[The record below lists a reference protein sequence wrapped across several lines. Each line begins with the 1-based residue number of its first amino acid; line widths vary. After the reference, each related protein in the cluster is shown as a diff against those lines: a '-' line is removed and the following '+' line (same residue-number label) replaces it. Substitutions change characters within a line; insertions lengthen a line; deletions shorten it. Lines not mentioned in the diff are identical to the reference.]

1 VQQQQRSVTASNP
14 PPPKKPH
21 AQHQQQAPAGAALA
35 DQVLA
40 QLRRIIDPD
49 FGEDIVAC
57 GFVKD
62 LTIDAASGAVAFNL
76 ELTTPACPVKDQFK
90 REATQYVQVRCMLA
104 GWAVGGSECWVLYRD
119 AASGGI
125 NSSSLQSQQSAQ
137 HAIIQAR
144 NHNHTR
150 HRSRHRHPPTS
161 PNPTQELPW
170 VSSVNVVITSQPK
183 KPLVAGDNGRPGG
196 LRDVRH
202 IIAVSSC
209 KGGVGKSTTSVNL
222 AYTLAQMGAKV
233 GGRRSCCRGVV

>member
-1 VQQQQRSVTASNP
+1 MA
-14 PPPKKPH
+14 
-21 AQHQQQAPAGAALA
+21 AAGEA
-35 DQVLA
+35 VLA

-62 LTIDAASGAVAFNL
+62 MAIDLGSGAVAFKL

-90 REATQYVQVRCMLA
+90 REAEAYVQVWGGRGGA
-104 GWAVGGSECWVLYRD
+104 GDASLCVLPAARAPTPAVRG
-119 AASGGI
+119 
-125 NSSSLQSQQSAQ
+125 QQVSCCCCCCCACTT
-137 HAIIQAR
+137 A
-144 NHNHTR
+144 N
-150 HRSRHRHPPTS
+150 
-161 PNPTQELPW
+161 TQELPW
-170 VSSVNVVITSQPK
+170 VRSVAVAITSQPA
-183 KPLVAGDNGRPGG
+183 KPITADNGRPGG

-233 GGRRSCCRGVV
+233 RVSCGPGLVLVSPRLYTRDCRCLRLGSPPFFTGAHTHAHTCAHTHAHTPPGWHL